1 MKKIIVL
8 GAGMIGSAM
17 AIDLNSDYE
26 VTVVDKDSHKLNPLK
41 ESHSLRTII
50 GDLSTEIKI
59 QEMVIDYDLVIGSL
73 PGFMGYKVLHSV
85 IGEGKDII
93 DISFL
98 PQDTFELDELAKENE
113 VTAVVDC
120 GISPGLSNIILG
132 YHNQLIEIENYK
144 CMIGGLPFKKEWPFY
159 YKAFFSPLDVI
170 EEYTR
175 PARIVRNGKIITLE
189 ALSEPEIFDL
199 PEVGKLEAFNTD
211 GLRTLITTM
220 KIPNM
225 IEKTLR
231 YPGHID
237 LMKMLRETGFFGKDE
252 VNIKGDKVKPIDL
265 TSMLLFP
272 HWKPD
277 EDEEEFTILNLVIKG
292 KDNGQQKEL
301 VYNLFDKFDEETKT
315 TSMARTTG
323 YTCTSVARLILSG
336 DFNRKGINPPEYIGA
351 DPECYKKVMAMLKE
365 KNININFEERLT

>member
-1 MKKIIVL
+1 MKKIVVL

-17 AIDLNSDYE
+17 AIDLSSDYE
-26 VTVVDKDSHKLNPLK
+26 VTIVDKDSHKLNLLK
-41 ESHSLRTII
+41 EGHSVRTII
-50 GDLSTEIKI
+50 ADLSTEIKI
-59 QEMVIDYDLVIGSL
+59 QEMIIDYDLVIGSL
-73 PGFMGYKVLHSV
+73 PGFMGYKTLHSV

-98 PQDTFELDELAKENE
+98 PQDTFKLDELAKENE

-120 GISPGLSNIILG
+120 GVSPGLSNIILG
-132 YHNQLIEIENYK
+132 YHNQLMEIEDYK

-159 YKAFFSPLDVI
+159 FKAFFSPLDVI

-175 PARIVRNGKIITLE
+175 PARIVKNREVITLK
-189 ALSEPEIFDL
+189 ALSEPEIIDL

-211 GLRTLITTM
+211 GLRSLISTM

-225 IEKTLR
+225 VEKTMR
-231 YPGHID
+231 YPGHIEV
-237 LMKMLRETGFFGKDE
+237 MKILRETGFFGQKE
-252 VNIKGDKVKPIDL
+252 INIKGDKIKPVDL
-265 TSMLLFP
+265 TSKLLFP

-277 EDEEEFTILNLVIKG
+277 EDEKEFTAMNLIIKG
-292 KDNGQQKEL
+292 NKDGKQKEL
-301 VYNLFDKFDEETKT
+301 IYNLFDKFDEETRT

-351 DPECYKKVMAMLKE
+351 EPKCYKKVMTMLKE
-365 KNININFEERLT
+365 KNINIICKERSI

>member
-17 AIDLNSDYE
+17 AVDLSSDYE

-41 ESHSLRTII
+41 EGHSLRTII
-50 GDLSTEIKI
+50 ADLSTEIKI
-59 QEMVIDYDLVIGSL
+59 QEMIIDYDLVIGSL
-73 PGFMGYKVLHSV
+73 PGFMGYKTLHSV
-85 IGEGKDII
+85 ISEGKDIV

-98 PQDTFELDELAKENE
+98 PQDTFKLDELAKENQ

-132 YHNQLIEIENYK
+132 YHNRKIEIEKYK

-159 YKAFFSPLDVI
+159 FKAFFSPLDII

-175 PARIVRNGKIITLE
+175 PARFVKNGKIITME
-189 ALSEPEIFDL
+189 ALSEPEIIEL

-211 GLRTLITTM
+211 GLRSLLTTM

-231 YPGHID
+231 YPGHINV
-237 LMKMLRETGFFGKDE
+237 MKMLRETGFFGQDE
-252 VNIKGDKVKPIDL
+252 VNIKGEKVKPIEL
-265 TSMLLFP
+265 TSKLLFP

-277 EDEEEFTILNLVIKG
+277 EYEKEFTILNMIIRGNEDG
-292 KDNGQQKEL
+292 KQKEL

-323 YTCTSVARLILSG
+323 YTCTSVARLILNG

-351 DPECYKKVMAMLKE
+351 EPECYEKVMTMLKE
-365 KNININFEERLT
+365 KNININFEQR

>member
-8 GAGMIGSAM
+8 GAGMIGSAI
-17 AIDLNSDYE
+17 AVDLSSDYE
-26 VTVVDKDSHKLNPLK
+26 VTVVDKDSHKLNSLK
-41 ESHSLRTII
+41 EGHSLRTII
-50 GDLSTEIKI
+50 ADLSTEIKI
-59 QEMVIDYDLVIGSL
+59 QEMIIDYDLVICSL
-73 PGFMGYKVLHSV
+73 PGFMGYKTLHSV
-85 IGEGKDII
+85 ISEGKDIV

-98 PQDTFELDELAKENE
+98 PQDTFKLDELAKENQ

-132 YHNQLIEIENYK
+132 YHNRKIEIEEYK

-159 YKAFFSPLDVI
+159 FKAFFSPLDII

-175 PARIVRNGKIITLE
+175 PARFVKNGKIIIME
-189 ALSEPEIFDL
+189 ALSEPEIIEL

-211 GLRTLITTM
+211 GLRSLLTTM

-231 YPGHID
+231 YPGHINV
-237 LMKMLRETGFFGKDE
+237 MKMFRETGFFGQDE
-252 VNIKGDKVKPIDL
+252 VIIKGEKVKPIEL
-265 TSMLLFP
+265 TSKLLFP
-272 HWKPD
+272 PWKPD
-277 EDEEEFTILNLVIKG
+277 EDEKEFTIMNMIIRGNEDG
-292 KDNGQQKEL
+292 KQKEL
-301 VYNLFDKFDEETKT
+301 VYNLFDKFDEATKT

-323 YTCTSVARLILSG
+323 YTCTSVARLILNG

-351 DPECYKKVMAMLKE
+351 EPECYEKVMTMLKE
-365 KNININFEERLT
+365 KNININFEERLI

>member
-17 AIDLNSDYE
+17 AVDLSSDYE
-26 VTVVDKDSHKLNPLK
+26 VTVVDRDSHKLNILK

-59 QEMVIDYDLVIGSL
+59 QEMIIDYDLVIGSL
-73 PGFMGYKVLHSV
+73 PGFMGYKALHSV
-85 IGEGKDII
+85 IGEGKDIV

-98 PQDTFELDELAKENE
+98 PQDIFELDELAKENE

-132 YHNQLIEIENYK
+132 YHNRLIEIDDYK

-159 YKAFFSPLDVI
+159 FKAFFSPLDVI

-175 PARIVRNGKIITLE
+175 PARIVRNGEIITME
-189 ALSEPEIFDL
+189 ALSEPEIIDL
-199 PEVGKLEAFNTD
+199 PEVGKIEAFNTD

-252 VNIKGDKVKPIDL
+252 INIKGDKVKPIEL
-265 TSMLLFP
+265 TSRLLFP
-272 HWKPD
+272 YWKPD
-277 EDEEEFTILNLVIKG
+277 EDEKEFTILNMVIKG
-292 KDNGQQKEL
+292 NDNGQQKEL

-323 YTCTSVARLILSG
+323 YTCTSVARLILNG

-365 KNININFEERLT
+365 KNININFEERLI

>member
-8 GAGMIGSAM
+8 GAGMIGSAI
-17 AIDLNSDYE
+17 AIDLNNDYE
-26 VTVVDKDSHKLNPLK
+26 VTVVDKDSHKINILK
-41 ESHSLRTII
+41 EAHSLRTII
-50 GDLSTEIKI
+50 ADLSTEIKI
-59 QEMVIDYDLVIGSL
+59 QEMIIDYDLVIGSL
-73 PGFMGYKVLHSV
+73 PGFMGNKVLHSV
-85 IGEGKDII
+85 IGEGKDIV
-93 DISFL
+93 DISYL
-98 PQDTFELDELAKENE
+98 PQDTFELDEHAKENE

-120 GISPGLSNIILG
+120 GISPGLGNMILG
-132 YHNQLIEIENYK
+132 YHNRLIEIEEFK

-159 YKAFFSPLDVI
+159 YKAFFSPQDVI
-170 EEYTR
+170 EEYIR
-175 PARIVRNGKIITLE
+175 PARVVRNGEIITLE
-189 ALSEPEIFDL
+189 ALSEPEIFNL

-231 YPGHID
+231 YPGHVDSI
-237 LMKMLRETGFFGKDE
+237 KMLRETGFFRKDE
-252 VNIKGDKVKPIDL
+252 VNIKGDKVKPIEL
-265 TSMLLFP
+265 TSRLLFP

-277 EDEEEFTILNLVIKG
+277 EDEKEFTILNIVIKG
-292 KDNGQQKEL
+292 NDNGQQKEL

-336 DFNRKGINPPEYIGA
+336 DFNRKGINPPEHIGA
-351 DPECYKKVMAMLKE
+351 DPKCYKKLMAMLKE
-365 KNININFEERLT
+365 KNININLEEILI

>member
-26 VTVVDKDSHKLNPLK
+26 VTVVDKDSHKLNILK
-41 ESHSLRTII
+41 EGYSIRTII

-59 QEMVIDYDLVIGSL
+59 QEMIIDYDLVIGSL

-85 IGEGKDII
+85 IGEGKDIV

-132 YHNQLIEIENYK
+132 YHNRLIEIDDYK

-159 YKAFFSPLDVI
+159 FKAFFSPLDVI

-175 PARIVRNGKIITLE
+175 PARIVKNGEVITME
-189 ALSEPEIFDL
+189 ALSEPEIFNL
-199 PEVGKLEAFNTD
+199 PEVGKLEAFNAD

-252 VNIKGDKVKPIDL
+252 VNIKGDKVKPIEL
-265 TSMLLFP
+265 TSRLLFP

-277 EDEEEFTILNLVIKG
+277 EDEKEFTILNMVIKG

-301 VYNLFDKFDEETKT
+301 VFNLFDKFDEETKT

-351 DPECYKKVMAMLKE
+351 DSGCYKKVMAMLKE
-365 KNININFEERLT
+365 KNIKINFEEKLI

>member
-8 GAGMIGSAM
+8 GAGMIGSAI
-17 AIDLNSDYE
+17 AVDLSSDYE

-50 GDLSTEIKI
+50 ADLSTEIKI
-59 QEMVIDYDLVIGSL
+59 QEMIIDYDLVIGSL
-73 PGFMGYKVLHSV
+73 PGFMGYKTLHSV
-85 IGEGKDII
+85 ISEGKDIV

-98 PQDTFELDELAKENE
+98 PQDTFKLDELAKENQ

-132 YHNQLIEIENYK
+132 YHNRKIKIGEYK

-159 YKAFFSPLDVI
+159 FKALFSPLDII

-175 PARIVRNGKIITLE
+175 PARFVKNGKIIIME
-189 ALSEPEIFDL
+189 ALSEPEIIEL
-199 PEVGKLEAFNTD
+199 PDVGKLEAFNTD
-211 GLRTLITTM
+211 GLRSLLTTM

-231 YPGHID
+231 YPGHINV
-237 LMKMLRETGFFGKDE
+237 MKMFRETGFFGQDE
-252 VNIKGDKVKPIDL
+252 VNIKGEKVKPIEL
-265 TSMLLFP
+265 TSKLLFP

-277 EDEEEFTILNLVIKG
+277 EEEKEFTILNMIIRGNEDG
-292 KDNGQQKEL
+292 KQKEL

-323 YTCTSVARLILSG
+323 YTCTSVARLILNG

-351 DPECYKKVMAMLKE
+351 EPECYEKVMTMLKE
-365 KNININFEERLT
+365 KNININFEERII

>member
-8 GAGMIGSAM
+8 GAGMIGSAI
-17 AIDLNSDYE
+17 AIDLSSDYE

-41 ESHSLRTII
+41 EGHSLRTII
-50 GDLSTEIKI
+50 ADLSTEIKI
-59 QEMVIDYDLVIGSL
+59 QEMIIDYDLVIGSL
-73 PGFMGYKVLHSV
+73 PGFMGYKTLHSV
-85 IGEGKDII
+85 ISEGKDII

-98 PQDTFELDELAKENE
+98 PQDTFKLDELAKENE

-132 YHNQLIEIENYK
+132 YYNRLMEIEEYR
-144 CMIGGLPFKKEWPFY
+144 CMVGGLPFKKEWPFY

-175 PARIVRNGKIITLE
+175 PARIVKNGEVITVE
-189 ALSEPEIFDL
+189 ALSEPEIIEL

-252 VNIKGDKVKPIDL
+252 VNIRGDKVKPIEL
-265 TSMLLFP
+265 TSKLLFP
-272 HWKPD
+272 YWKPD
-277 EDEEEFTILNLVIKG
+277 EDEKEFTILNMIIKG
-292 KDNGQQKEL
+292 NEDGKQKEL
-301 VYNLFDKFDEETKT
+301 VYNLFDKFDEETKI

-323 YTCTSVARLILSG
+323 YTCTSVARLILNG
-336 DFNRKGINPPEYIGA
+336 DFSRKGINPPEYIGA
-351 DPECYKKVMAMLKE
+351 EPECYKKVMAMLKE
-365 KNININFEERLT
+365 KSVNIIFEERLI

>member
-17 AIDLNSDYE
+17 ALDLSSDYE

-41 ESHSLRTII
+41 EGRSLRTII
-50 GDLSTEIKI
+50 ADLSTEIKI
-59 QEMVIDYDLVIGSL
+59 QEMIIDYDLVIGSL
-73 PGFMGYKVLHSV
+73 PGFMGYKTLHSV
-85 IGEGKDII
+85 ISEGKDIV

-98 PQDTFELDELAKENE
+98 PQDTFKLDELAKENQ

-132 YHNQLIEIENYK
+132 YHNRKIEIEEYK

-159 YKAFFSPLDVI
+159 FKAFYSPLDVI

-175 PARIVRNGKIITLE
+175 PARFVKNGKIITME
-189 ALSEPEIFDL
+189 ALSEPEIIEL
-199 PEVGKLEAFNTD
+199 PEIGKLEAFNTD
-211 GLRTLITTM
+211 GLRSLLTTM

-231 YPGHID
+231 YQGHID
-237 LMKMLRETGFFGKDE
+237 VMKMLRKTGFFGQDE
-252 VNIKGDKVKPIDL
+252 VNIKGDNVKPIEL
-265 TSMLLFP
+265 TSKLLFP

-277 EDEEEFTILNLVIKG
+277 EDEKEFTIMNIIIKG
-292 KDNGQQKEL
+292 NEDGKQKEL

-323 YTCTSVARLILSG
+323 YTCTSVARLILNG
-336 DFNRKGINPPEYIGA
+336 EYNRKGINPPEYIGA
-351 DPECYKKVMAMLKE
+351 EPECYEKVMTMLKG
-365 KNININFEERLT
+365 KNININFEQR

>member
-8 GAGMIGSAM
+8 GAGMIGRTI
-17 AIDLNSDYE
+17 AIDLNKDYE
-26 VTVVDKDSHKLNPLK
+26 VTVVDKDSHRLNLLN
-41 ESHSLRTII
+41 EGHSIRTII
-50 GDLSTEIKI
+50 ADLSTEIKI
-59 QEMVIDYDLVIGSL
+59 QEMIIDYDLVIGSL
-73 PGFMGYKVLHSV
+73 PGFMGYKTLHSV
-85 IGEGKDII
+85 ISEGKNIV

-98 PQDTFELDELAKENE
+98 PQDTIKLDEFAKEKE

-132 YHNQLIEIENYK
+132 YHNQLMEIEDYK

-159 YKAFFSPLDVI
+159 FKAFFSPLDVI
-170 EEYTR
+170 EVYTR
-175 PARIVRNGKIITLE
+175 PARLVKNGKIITME
-189 ALSEPEIFDL
+189 ALSEPEIIEL

-211 GLRTLITTM
+211 GLRSLLTTM

-231 YPGHID
+231 YTGHID
-237 LMKMLRETGFFGKDE
+237 LMRMLRETGFFGKDDI
-252 VNIKGDKVKPIDL
+252 VIKGDKVKPIEL
-265 TSMLLFP
+265 TSKLLFP

-277 EDEEEFTILNLVIKG
+277 EDEKEFTIMNMIIKG
-292 KDNGQQKEL
+292 NKDGKKNEL
-301 VYNLFDKFDEETKT
+301 VYNLFDTYDEETKT

-323 YTCTSVARLILSG
+323 YTCTSVARLILNG

-351 DPECYKKVMAMLKE
+351 EPECYEKVMTMIKE
-365 KNININFEERLT
+365 KNVNINFEERLI

>member
-8 GAGMIGSAM
+8 GAGMIGSAV
-17 AIDLNSDYE
+17 AIDLSSDYE
-26 VTVVDKDSHKLNPLK
+26 VTVVDKDSHKLNLLK
-41 ESHSLRTII
+41 EGHSLRTII
-50 GDLSTEIKI
+50 ADLSTEIKI
-59 QEMVIDYDLVIGSL
+59 QEMIIDYDLVIGSL
-73 PGFMGYKVLHSV
+73 PGFMGYKALHSV
-85 IGEGKDII
+85 IGEGKDIV

-98 PQDTFELDELAKENE
+98 PQDTFKLDELAKENE

-132 YHNQLIEIENYK
+132 HHNQQMEIEEYR
-144 CMIGGLPFKKEWPFY
+144 CMVGGLPFKKEWPFY
-159 YKAFFSPLDVI
+159 YKAFFSLLDVI

-175 PARIVRNGKIITLE
+175 PARIVKNGEVITVE
-189 ALSEPEIFDL
+189 ALSEPEIIEL

-237 LMKMLRETGFFGKDE
+237 LMKMFRETGFFGKDE
-252 VNIKGDKVKPIDL
+252 VNIRGDKVKPIEL
-265 TSMLLFP
+265 TSKLLFP
-272 HWKPD
+272 YWKPD
-277 EDEEEFTILNLVIKG
+277 EDEKEFTILNMIIKG
-292 KDNGQQKEL
+292 NEDSKQKEL
-301 VYNLFDKFDEETKT
+301 VYNLFDKFNEETKT

-323 YTCTSVARLILSG
+323 YTCTSVARLILNG

-351 DPECYKKVMAMLKE
+351 EPESYKKVMAMLKE

>member
-17 AIDLNSDYE
+17 AIDLSSDYE
-26 VTVVDKDSHKLNPLK
+26 VTVVDRDSHKLNILK

-59 QEMVIDYDLVIGSL
+59 QEMIIDYDLVIGSL
-73 PGFMGYKVLHSV
+73 PGFMGYKALHSV
-85 IGEGKDII
+85 IGEGKDIV

-98 PQDTFELDELAKENE
+98 PQDIFELDELAKENE

-132 YHNQLIEIENYK
+132 YHNRLIEIDDYK

-159 YKAFFSPLDVI
+159 FKAFFSPLDVI

-175 PARIVRNGKIITLE
+175 PARIVRNGEIITME
-189 ALSEPEIFDL
+189 ALSEPEIIDL
-199 PEVGKLEAFNTD
+199 PEVGKLEAFITD
-211 GLRTLITTM
+211 GLRTLINTM

-252 VNIKGDKVKPIDL
+252 INIKGDKVKPIEL
-265 TSMLLFP
+265 TSRLLFP
-272 HWKPD
+272 YWKPD
-277 EDEEEFTILNLVIKG
+277 EDEKEFTILNMVIKG
-292 KDNGQQKEL
+292 NDNGQQKEL

-323 YTCTSVARLILSG
+323 YTCTSVARLILNG

-365 KNININFEERLT
+365 KNININFEERLI

>member
-8 GAGMIGSAM
+8 GAGMIGNAM

-26 VTVVDKDSHKLNPLK
+26 VTVVDKDSHKLNILK
-41 ESHSLRTII
+41 EGHSLRTII

-59 QEMVIDYDLVIGSL
+59 QEMIIDYDLVIGSL
-73 PGFMGYKVLHSV
+73 PGFMGYKTLHSV

-98 PQDTFELDELAKENE
+98 PQDTFKLDELAKENE

-132 YHNQLIEIENYK
+132 YHNRLIEIDDYK

-175 PARIVRNGKIITLE
+175 PARIVKNGEIITME
-189 ALSEPEIFDL
+189 ALSEPEIIDL

-252 VNIKGDKVKPIDL
+252 VNIKGDKVKPIEL
-265 TSMLLFP
+265 TSRLLFP

-277 EDEEEFTILNLVIKG
+277 EDEKEFTILNMVIKG
-292 KDNGQQKEL
+292 NDNGQQKEL

-351 DPECYKKVMAMLKE
+351 DLECYKKVMAMLKE
-365 KNININFEERLT
+365 KNININFEERLI